1 MVIYGPS
8 LSAYCGWWVG
18 GGGIQSE
25 SRKKVSGSGGGRRS
39 MVSCKFQSVRVSR
52 ACSVALTTL
61 LTTAAVMASVA
72 AADEADTLSNIPQT
86 LSSECTLPKDC
97 KKTRIQKPKSRKAE
111 SCTIKCVTTCIRGGE
126 GSPGEGPFNVIRPL
140 VVFKQGFRTRQYWWL
155 FKRLVLSPLPS
166 HIFNKSVLADF
177 LGCHPDLAKCGLN
190 L

>member
-1 MVIYGPS
+1 LLSTEAQSIEKGKEDNCVVWEWLKIMVIYGPS
-8 LSAYCGWWVG
+8 LSAYRGWWVG

-25 SRKKVSGSGGGRRS
+25 SRKKGSGSGGGRRS

-126 GSPGEGPFNVIRPL
+126 GSPGEGPFNVIRY
-140 VVFKQGFRTRQYWWL
+140 KHQ
-155 FKRLVLSPLPS
+155 
-166 HIFNKSVLADF
+166 N
-177 LGCHPDLAKCGLN
+177 N
-190 L
+190 